1 MNKYEKVLDA
11 MLNRSYSQQGI
22 YFSRVT
28 GKIFEAVKK
37 GKNVKITYTDG
48 TAGPKMSASIF
59 YIQDVVLE
67 YYELL
72 IPYEV

>member
-1 MNKYEKVLDA
+1 MNIYEKA
-11 MLNRSYSQQGI
+11 LNSMFIKPYSQNGI

-28 GKIFEAVKK
+28 GKIFEAVTKRKK
-37 GKNVKITYTDG
+37 VKITYIDG
-48 TAGPKMSASIF
+48 TSGPKMSEAIF

-72 IPYEV
+72 IPYED